1 MAAPKVTT
9 FSKPSGDDKT
19 KGSQDDE
26 RKLPIQKKMF
36 LLDKRTSKEAIPSTR
51 LSYYEYIDMEV
62 QRALDIRDYLKIEE
76 TIDGEVLDVTPKPI
90 EVPYDT
96 EGYKK
101 LKQKVSCIQKRRG
114 DSGGFKGTAS
124 SILRAKSS
132 RGVGFHLS
140 MEDIVT
146 GIGSERMLTDLRT
159 STAISP
165 YIDISSSS
173 SSSSIEDKTEKDI
186 KTKFNLPFIR
196 VVLRKTELIL
206 LYEQQ
211 SMTAIK
217 NTEDGNY
224 AEKDNKEYDYLTIG
238 KGKVRRRSDAETQTN
253 DSLFKSRKVNTIRKD
268 TTDTG
273 SYVSYFEM
281 FDTYRKLEE
290 VDPFALEDQ
299 EDKTEKENITKLSRE
314 QQFAAIVKLP
324 SFHWAST
331 VLKRLLAGNN
341 FETAQ
346 RRFRNMD
353 SIPLTISNINYKYS
367 LQNLFTIQ
375 PYAPDNERRAVSDMS
390 FCYSNSDILA
400 VSYGIYSYQAAKLP
414 STGEVCIWSIKNPC
428 DPERYYFYNYP
439 VVALEFSPY
448 MPNLLAIGLFDGS
461 IEVRDI
467 SKFSQPPVAISQ
479 RSSSPG
485 VDPVLAIKWIKQGGN
500 SDDDGVDDIDP
511 FLSLSQDGS
520 VTRFHIIRGP
530 YLLGNKQM
538 SLERIEG
545 KPEGLPVT
553 VLNAATQE
561 ANPRPQCLNLTKH
574 PLHADIYYILTDEGC
589 LHKCSTNY
597 QHHYLEVLKTH
608 KGAVNCMDFSPWS
621 PKLFLTCGNDWFI
634 RIWMEGIF
642 KPLITLQN
650 MYGPYQW
657 AGWSRTHS
665 TILIAL
671 NRKQCEIW
679 DLKRSTLKPVS
690 VHKLGSS
697 YNTLALFSR
706 DGNSIAIGNERGKV
720 FLLAYEEMPFA
731 PHYQYDALEKAIF
744 NAVNNFPE
752 LLIELKSLGYFGY
765 PNKGMVIPP

>member
-1 MAAPKVTT
+1 
-9 FSKPSGDDKT
+9 
-19 KGSQDDE
+19 
-26 RKLPIQKKMF
+26 
-36 LLDKRTSKEAIPSTR
+36 
-51 LSYYEYIDMEV
+51 
-62 QRALDIRDYLKIEE
+62 
-76 TIDGEVLDVTPKPI
+76 
-90 EVPYDT
+90 
-96 EGYKK
+96 
-101 LKQKVSCIQKRRG
+101 
-114 DSGGFKGTAS
+114 
-124 SILRAKSS
+124 
-132 RGVGFHLS
+132 
-140 MEDIVT
+140 
-146 GIGSERMLTDLRT
+146 IGSERMLTDLRT
-159 STAISP
+159 STTISP

-173 SSSSIEDKTEKDI
+173 SSSSIEDKTEKDM

-196 VVLRKTELIL
+196 VILRKTELIL

-290 VDPFALEDQ
+290 VDSLALEDQ
-299 EDKTEKENITKLSRE
+299 EDKTAKENTTKLSPE
-314 QQFAAIVKLP
+314 QQFAAIAKLP

-331 VLKRLLAGNN
+331 ILKRLLAGNN

-353 SIPLTISNINYKYS
+353 PIPLTVSNINYKYS

-439 VVALEFSPY
+439 VVALEFAPY

-467 SKFSQPPVAISQ
+467 SKFNQPPVAISQ

-500 SDDDGVDDIDP
+500 SDDDGGDDIDP

-642 KPLITLQN
+642 KPLITLHN

-720 FLLAYEEMPFA
+720 FLQAFEEMPFA

>member
-1 MAAPKVTT
+1 MASSKITT
-9 FSKPSGDDKT
+9 FFKPSGDDKNEAVVNDE
-19 KGSQDDE
+19 KLLPMKKKMVMMGKRPSQDGGT
-26 RKLPIQKKMF
+26 P
-36 LLDKRTSKEAIPSTR
+36 R
-51 LSYYEYIDMEV
+51 LSYYDYVDMEV
-62 QRALDIRDYLKIEE
+62 QKALEIRDYLKIEE
-76 TIDGEVLDVTPKPI
+76 TFEGQLVDVTPKPI
-90 EVPYDT
+90 DAEFDT
-96 EGYKK
+96 EDYRR
-101 LKQKVSCIQKRRG
+101 LKEKVQSIQKRRG
-114 DSGGFKGTAS
+114 DSSGAFKGATS
-124 SILRAKSS
+124 SLLRVKSS

-140 MEDIVT
+140 MEDIVA

-159 STAISP
+159 SSNLSP
-165 YIDISSSS
+165 YIEVSSSS
-173 SSSSIEDKTEKDI
+173 SSSSLEEEAKEEPKS
-186 KTKFNLPFIR
+186 KHKLPFIR
-196 VVLRKTELIL
+196 IVLRKTELIL

-224 AEKDNKEYDYLTIG
+224 AEQDNKQYDYLTIG
-238 KGKVRRRSDAETQTN
+238 KGKVRRRSDAETQTEET
-253 DSLFKSRKVNTIRKD
+253 LFKSRKVNTIRKH
-268 TTDTG
+268 TTNTG

-290 VDPFALEDQ
+290 LDPVAEGNHKDQ
-299 EDKTEKENITKLSRE
+299 AEKEINSPQKLSLE
-314 QQFAAIVKLP
+314 QQYAAIVKLP

-331 VLKRLLAGNN
+331 VMKRLLAGNN
-341 FETAQ
+341 FEKSQ

-353 SIPLTISNINYKYS
+353 PTPLTVSKIDYKYS
-367 LQNLFTIQ
+367 LKNLFTIQ

-390 FCYSNSDILA
+390 FCYANSDILA
-400 VSYGIYSYQAAKLP
+400 VAYGIYSYQAAKLP
-414 STGEVCIWSIKNPC
+414 KTGEVCIWSIKNPC

-439 VVALEFSPY
+439 VVSLEFSPY
-448 MPNLLAIGLFDGS
+448 KTNLLAIGLFDGTV
-461 IEVRDI
+461 EVRDI
-467 SKFSQPPVAISQ
+467 SKYNEPPVAISQ
-479 RSSSPG
+479 RSTSPG
-485 VDPVLAIKWIKQGGN
+485 VDPVLAIKWIKQVAN
-500 SDDDGVDDIDP
+500 SDDDIDP

-553 VLNAATQE
+553 LVNVTTQE

-574 PLHADIYYILTDEGC
+574 PLHLDIYYILTDEGC

-621 PKLFLTCGNDWFI
+621 PKLFLTCGNDWLI

-657 AGWSRTHS
+657 AGWSRSHS
-665 TILIAL
+665 TIVVAL
-671 NRKQCEIW
+671 NRKQFEIW
-679 DLKRSTLKPVS
+679 DLRRSTLKPVA
-690 VHKLGSS
+690 VHPMESS

-720 FLLAYEEMPFA
+720 FIEAFEEMPFA
-731 PHYQYDALEKAIF
+731 PHYQYDALEKAIL

-752 LLIELKSLGYFGY
+752 LVIELKSLGYFGY